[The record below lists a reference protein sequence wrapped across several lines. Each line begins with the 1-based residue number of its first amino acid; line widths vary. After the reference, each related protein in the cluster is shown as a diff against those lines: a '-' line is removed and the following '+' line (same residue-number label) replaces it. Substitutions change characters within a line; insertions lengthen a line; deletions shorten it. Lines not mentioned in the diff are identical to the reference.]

1 MDQLGGVEVSGF
13 RFVQTSDDFVE
24 ADGFTVDDFSITGF
38 PLGAM
43 GDFNSDMSVDI
54 FDLLSLAD
62 LLLFGDEP
70 SDTQLFFCDLDGS
83 GILEV
88 MDLIY
93 LSDLILGI

>member
-1 MDQLGGVEVSGF
+1 
-13 RFVQTSDDFVE
+13 
-24 ADGFTVDDFSITGF
+24 
-38 PLGAM
+38 M

-83 GILEV
+83 GTLDV
-88 MDLIY
+88 MDLIN